1 MKNIT
6 TKLVEI
12 FCSVDDF
19 CKKYQP
25 ELSQKFLSEHQ
36 LKKTNECSLSM
47 SEMMSIEILYH
58 LSGHQC
64 FKYYYTRFLEV
75 HLKSYFP
82 GLISYNRFVQ
92 LKPRMAVF
100 LFFYLYLCRR
110 GTASGYYYIDS
121 SKLPVCH
128 NLRIHS
134 NKVFKGIAKRG
145 KTSTG
150 WFFGLKLHIIINEQG
165 QLMAFSIT
173 PGNVSDNNKKIIH
186 QLCQQIFGKL
196 FGDKGYIN
204 QPLAEELLK
213 NGLLLITKRKKNMKN
228 CLMEMQDKIMLSKR
242 GIIESVIELMKHI
255 CNIDHSRHRSTMNAI
270 INIFAGIAAYT
281 HMDKLPHVNLN
292 EFRLRE
298 YLPIAA

>member
-1 MKNIT
+1 
-6 TKLVEI
+6 
-12 FCSVDDF
+12 
-19 CKKYQP
+19 
-25 ELSQKFLSEHQ
+25 
-36 LKKTNECSLSM
+36 
-47 SEMMSIEILYH
+47 
-58 LSGHQC
+58 
-64 FKYYYTRFLEV
+64 
-75 HLKSYFP
+75 
-82 GLISYNRFVQ
+82 
-92 LKPRMAVF
+92 MAVF

-173 PGNVSDNNKKIIH
+173 PGNVSDNNKKIIQ
-186 QLCQQIFGKL
+186 QLCRQIFGKL

-204 QPLAEELLK
+204 QPLADELLK

-228 CLMEMQDKIMLSKR
+228 CLMEMRDKIMLSKR
-242 GIIESVIELMKHI
+242 GIIESAIELMKHI
-255 CNIDHSRHRSTMNAI
+255 CNIDHTRHRSPMNAI
-270 INIFAGIAAYT
+270 INIFAGIAAYS
-281 HMDKLPHVNLN
+281 HMDKLPHVKLN